1 MRPNHNRS
9 TENGAES
16 HTVGTSVP
24 RTPGEPLAL
33 DPDRFFDPDLTVRRI
48 ARELYDETRTL
59 PLICPHGHVDPR
71 ILAEDSPFPEPA
83 SLLIVP
89 DHYIFRLLYARGV
102 PRGPLGV
109 PRAEGRAPEPDP
121 RAFGR
126 RSPSHYYLFRGT
138 PTGT

>member
-9 TENGAES
+9 TENGAET
-16 HTVGTSVP
+16 HAVGTSVP
-24 RTPGEPLAL
+24 RASAGEPLAL
-33 DPDRFFDPDLTVRRI
+33 DPDRFFDPDLSVRRI

-102 PRGPLGV
+102 PLEDLGV
-109 PRAEGRAPEPDP
+109 PRIDGQATETDP
-121 RAFGR
+121 
-126 RSPSHYYLFRGT
+126 
-138 PTGT
+138 